1 MSEFWTHYIYG
12 NISTT
17 MMASSAAHIW
27 GKKIV
32 PCECYTGTP
41 FNSKFTEH
49 PYGMKALGDYIM
61 CSGVN
66 RFVYHATT
74 HQPYTGS
81 QKGNIMTM
89 GPFGTHFDRNST
101 WANQFSAL
109 NLYNSR
115 CAYVLQQ
122 GIHVADI
129 LYLKDDAISSGV
141 MNYYQVNPKTPYGY
155 KWDITNSE
163 SLIKRINNDKR
174 PLVTKAGQ
182 DVPYRT
188 SGE

>member
-1 MSEFWTHYIYG
+1 
-12 NISTT
+12 
-17 MMASSAAHIW
+17 
-27 GKKIV
+27 
-32 PCECYTGTP
+32 
-41 FNSKFTEH
+41 
-49 PYGMKALGDYIM
+49 MKALGDYIM

-129 LYLKDDAISSGV
+129 LYLKDLYDV
-141 MNYYQVNPKTPYGY
+141 VEVTPV
-155 KWDITNSE
+155 D
-163 SLIKRINNDKR
+163 LF
-174 PLVTKAGQ
+174 P
-182 DVPYRT
+182 RT
-188 SGE
+188 SHIETVVLLSHK